1 MIAHLCDQC
10 HAELPPDKYFQI
22 VVFEAKF
29 GCGEGVGNMVT
40 RIGGRHLC
48 KNCAMGIAELVNG
61 DTEIRNVRR
70 HQSDIDKEIVYKMAD
85 EGLRNHEIIKKT
97 GYSRTTVSRILK
109 NRKKAAPEK

>member
-29 GCGEGVGNMVT
+29 GCGEGVGNMIT

-48 KNCAMGIAELVNG
+48 KSCAMGIVEMVNG
-61 DTEIRNVRR
+61 DSEIRNVRKHR
-70 HQSDIDKEIVYKMAD
+70 TDIDRDYICKLYDDGMKVVD
-85 EGLRNHEIIKKT
+85 IIKKT
-97 GYSRTTVSRILK
+97 GYSRTSVHRVLAE
-109 NRKKAAPEK
+109 RKKAAPKE